1 VVQAIRVMVV
11 MGIWEVMVVITVALV
26 STARNV

>member
-1 VVQAIRVMVV
+1 MVA

-26 STARNV
+26 STARNITCMTQL